1 MIQIELNNISETF
14 TSESV
19 QVKAL
24 LNINL
29 NINKGDFIAII
40 GSSGSGKSTL
50 MNIIGA
56 LVRPTSGVYKLD
68 GQKVSGMNDKKLANL
83 RKNRIGFVF
92 QNFNLIPR
100 ISILSNVELPMV
112 YKRVSKVE
120 RRERTLTLLKKV
132 GLEGRSSF
140 RPNQISGGEIQRA
153 AIARA
158 LANNTDIILADEPT
172 GNLDSKRGE
181 EIMKIFQDLNKE
193 GITVILVTHDI
204 EKARYANRI
213 IKMKDGSIVGDENV
227 SR

>member
-1 MIQIELNNISETF
+1 MQIELNNISETF

-158 LANNTDIILADEPT
+158 LANNPDIILADEPT

>member
-158 LANNTDIILADEPT
+158 LANNPDIILADEPT

>member
-29 NINKGDFIAII
+29 NINKGDYIAII

-158 LANNTDIILADEPT
+158 LANNPDIILADEPT

>member
-1 MIQIELNNISETF
+1 
-14 TSESV
+14 
-19 QVKAL
+19 
-24 LNINL
+24 
-29 NINKGDFIAII
+29 
-40 GSSGSGKSTL
+40 
-50 MNIIGA
+50 
-56 LVRPTSGVYKLD
+56 
-68 GQKVSGMNDKKLANL
+68 MNDKKLANL

-158 LANNTDIILADEPT
+158 LANNPDIILADEPT

>member
-56 LVRPTSGVYKLD
+56 LVRPTSGVYKFD

-158 LANNTDIILADEPT
+158 LANNPDIILADEPT

>member
-68 GQKVSGMNDKKLANL
+68 G
-83 RKNRIGFVF
+83 
-92 QNFNLIPR
+92 
-100 ISILSNVELPMV
+100 
-112 YKRVSKVE
+112 
-120 RRERTLTLLKKV
+120 
-132 GLEGRSSF
+132 
-140 RPNQISGGEIQRA
+140 
-153 AIARA
+153 
-158 LANNTDIILADEPT
+158 
-172 GNLDSKRGE
+172 
-181 EIMKIFQDLNKE
+181 
-193 GITVILVTHDI
+193 
-204 EKARYANRI
+204 
-213 IKMKDGSIVGDENV
+213 
-227 SR
+227 